1 MGAAY
6 AALVSLTHTIDQ
18 ILNPPP
24 HHQFINFDRDRINCL
39 RKKADFLIDYFLE
52 NNSNTGGDHKEIE
65 DLETRIRFAA
75 EGAEYIIEDNVMNQI
90 LAAGSEVDRS
100 VETST
105 SNNLLSE
112 GVRTT
117 IQEFHTIEEELV
129 KIKKYVQAKISIT
142 TEATS
147 SSRALLPIG
156 ENTMVGFDDHL
167 IQIMGALS
175 TDESN
180 IRVISIVGM
189 GGIGKTTLATH
200 VYNKP
205 FIVQHFHVCAW
216 FTVSQEYTEKEILLG
231 LLRQINNTNRD
242 EQETG
247 DGDDDYDDDDQ
258 LGNKLHKTLFGRKY
272 LIVMDDMW
280 DIKAWEMIKRF
291 LPDNNN
297 GSRILVTTR
306 LLRLATDIGSCS
318 PYQLN
323 LLDEEQSWDLLSQKI
338 YAEKCC
344 PVELEEIGRSI
355 AKKCRGL
362 PLALAVI
369 GGVLAKSKTENWK
382 YVEEDV
388 TSAVRNQ
395 GDEFCMKILS
405 LSYNHL
411 PIYLK
416 PCFLYFAAFPEDFD
430 IQVSRL
436 IRLWVAEGFIRKC
449 GHKSLEEI
457 GEEYLKNLID
467 RNLILV
473 DKLELTGEVKTC
485 HIHDLLSDLCRIEA
499 QKDNFI
505 LIGELYNH
513 LDMLPNTETRPTRL
527 SINGGK
533 WKGMKRTPYR
543 PPTRSFL
550 SFSSRDSTDYTA
562 RRFPLLRVLDVVEK
576 YPKDEILQ
584 LINSR
589 YVSCTGSISMSS
601 SILSR
606 LWSLQTLV
614 VDREVILPSEIWQM
628 PQLRHVE
635 GDSIILPDPPPPDD
649 VHKIILLENLQTLST
664 VEDFKCTEAVIKRIP
679 NLKKLGIVCGTIG
692 SNCLRNLGLLHKL
705 KVLTMLCSPC
715 GGEIVFPNSLKEL
728 RLYGC
733 KIPWEEMSIIG
744 SLPNLEVLVFFGNA
758 ATGQKWIPNER
769 EFTRLKYLWINQC
782 ELEIWEADNTHFPC
796 LEILRLGYLNLK
808 EIPSEFTE
816 ILPLQKICVDYN
828 RNNDL
833 ILASANEISE
843 QRENLGY
850 DGIQVLNTTFG
861 VLKILVKR
869 GINLAVGG
877 DGHIGD
883 PYVVIT
889 NGNQVET
896 HVVANDVNPEWDDDL
911 TIWHPN
917 QSHPISL
924 TVFVRNKLR
933 NVDEKIGEAEF
944 DIGPLVEAAN
954 MYPNGLP
961 NGTIITRILPS
972 SSNCLAK
979 ESFIIWINGI
989 VLLDM
994 RLTLKNIDR
1003 GEIELRIGW
1012 VF

>member
-395 GDEFCMKILS
+395 
-405 LSYNHL
+405 
-411 PIYLK
+411 
-416 PCFLYFAAFPEDFD
+416 DFD

-889 NGNQVET
+889 NGNQKVET